1 MMVNQVY
8 YNWCRKEGW
17 QKLCSVIRLEMTK
30 KPDYGYHITQLDKG
44 NGETRPL
51 SVPDGV
57 ERIRHEK
64 LLHPLQ
70 QWLSPWISSSQHGF
84 LSGRGTMTAWQDI
97 IDHVLNSR
105 NIWEYDMKK
114 FFDSI
119 NITYLSLVLLSTG
132 VPSHLVEYMERC

>member
-1 MMVNQVY
+1 
-8 YNWCRKEGW
+8 
-17 QKLCSVIRLEMTK
+17 
-30 KPDYGYHITQLDKG
+30 
-44 NGETRPL
+44 
-51 SVPDGV
+51 
-57 ERIRHEK
+57 
-64 LLHPLQ
+64 
-70 QWLSPWISSSQHGF
+70 
-84 LSGRGTMTAWQDI
+84 MTAWQDI